1 MMLIDFVVLRFALRV
16 DPLTFEYV
24 SMWTCK
30 YAGVRIWKY
39 LGVWVG
45 KQARKQVRKYAG
57 K

>member
-39 LGVWVG
+39 LCVWVG

>member
-45 KQARKQVRKYAG
+45 KKASKKVCR
-57 K
+57 